1 MLEKLGA
8 LVILETTLDSFPFRS
23 FKIPAF
29 STYFKRNHA
38 NFVGVLPAVEER
50 CHGVLEN
57 RNSLVI

>member
-1 MLEKLGA
+1 MLGKLGA
-8 LVILETTLDSFPFRS
+8 LVILETTDSFSFRS

-57 RNSLVI
+57 RNSLVV